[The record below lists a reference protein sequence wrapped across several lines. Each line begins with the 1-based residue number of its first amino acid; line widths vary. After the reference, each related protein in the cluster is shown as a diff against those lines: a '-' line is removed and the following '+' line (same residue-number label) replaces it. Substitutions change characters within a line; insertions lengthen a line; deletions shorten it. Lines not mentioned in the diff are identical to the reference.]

1 MSEIAGQEIDMDTKE
16 PVVSGAAVTIL
27 VEGQPVEARRGQ
39 MLAAT
44 LIASGRF
51 VMRRTRRSGSPRG
64 LFCAMGICYDCV
76 MTINGRAG
84 IRACMTKVED
94 GMQVSYPVRFKA
106 YPRKT

>member
-1 MSEIAGQEIDMDTKE
+1 
-16 PVVSGAAVTIL
+16 
-27 VEGQPVEARRGQ
+27 
-39 MLAAT
+39 
-44 LIASGRF
+44 
-51 VMRRTRRSGSPRG
+51 
-64 LFCAMGICYDCV
+64 MGICYDCV